1 MDEGSVGMT
10 ARRSLLAAAA
20 AVAVAMVTDR
30 AIARTVRMRRTT
42 GMSAYDLSFT
52 SIEEEPLPLAGFRGQ
67 PLLIVNT
74 ASFCGYTP
82 QYAGLEQLWESYRA
96 RGLVVIGV
104 PSNDF
109 GQQEPGSSREIRAF
123 CDTFAV
129 SFPLSR
135 REAVIG
141 PQAHPF
147 YRWVS
152 AELGEGALPRWNFHK
167 YLIDRGGALVGSWPS
182 QVQPMSAEIRRA
194 VEGALATGSAS

>member
-1 MDEGSVGMT
+1 MMS
-10 ARRSLLAAAA
+10 RRTLIFGAAGAA
-20 AVAVAMVTDR
+20 GAIAADR

-42 GMSAYDLSFT
+42 GMTAYDLSFI
-52 SIEEEPLPLAGFRGQ
+52 SIEDEPLPLAGFRGK

-82 QYAGLEQLWESYRA
+82 QYAGLEQLWEGYRA

-109 GQQEPGSSREIRAF
+109 GRQEPGSSREIRAF
-123 CDTFAV
+123 CDSFAV

-141 PQAHPF
+141 PEAHPF
-147 YRWVS
+147 YRWVA

-182 QVQPMSAEIRRA
+182 QVEPMAPEIRRA
-194 VEGALATGSAS
+194 VEAALAAGAAS

>member
-1 MDEGSVGMT
+1 MAG
-10 ARRSLLAAAA
+10 
-20 AVAVAMVTDR
+20 
-30 AIARTVRMRRTT
+30 
-42 GMSAYDLSFT
+42 SAYDYVFEK
-52 SIEEEPLPLAGFRGQ
+52 IEGGALPMSQFKGKAVLV
-67 PLLIVNT
+67 VNT

-182 QVQPMSAEIRRA
+182 QVEPMAPEIRRA
-194 VEGALATGSAS
+194 VEAALAAGAAS